1 MLEWIAISYSK
12 GSSQPRDQA
21 WSLVSPGLAGRFF
34 TAALPG
40 KPKQSQIFGAN
51 RFLTTVTKVCILF
64 SFWGVSNKKR
74 TGMHFI

>member
-12 GSSQPRDQA
+12 GSSRPRDQA

-74 TGMHFI
+74 TEMHFI